1 MRRPVGKERC
11 GVPGCAR
18 LEKKLGKLVLI
29 RDQDT
34 NLEEFLWGEDKKRL
48 LLQHYPHVP
57 I

>member
-1 MRRPVGKERC
+1 VRRPVGKERC

>member
-11 GVPGCAR
+11 GVPGCSR

-34 NLEEFLWGEDKKRL
+34 NLEEFLFNTTHMFQFDQ
-48 LLQHYPHVP
+48 LLQFWA
-57 I
+57 